1 MSSRSKIL
9 DAIKKNKP
17 QLSPLPE
24 IPEFD
29 NETVDKVAFLNEVM
43 SIIGGVL
50 EEIKD
55 MDVLPSVVEAAYPN
69 KKIIGSNIENFPLTT
84 LDVNSIEDPHD
95 LQNLDLIVLKG
106 EFVVAE
112 NGAVWISEKDLVHR
126 ANAYITQH
134 MALVVNREDLVWNMH
149 QAYKRLEL
157 DRPGYGVFISG
168 PSKTADIEQ
177 SLVIGAHGSRSMTLF
192 LVG

>member
-50 EEIKD
+50 EEIKGNQANYQKD
-55 MDVLPSVVEAAYPN
+55 KQKIETT
-69 KKIIGSNIENFPLTT
+69 KKFFST
-84 LDVNSIEDPHD
+84 
-95 LQNLDLIVLKG
+95 
-106 EFVVAE
+106 
-112 NGAVWISEKDLVHR
+112 
-126 ANAYITQH
+126 
-134 MALVVNREDLVWNMH
+134 
-149 QAYKRLEL
+149 
-157 DRPGYGVFISG
+157 
-168 PSKTADIEQ
+168 
-177 SLVIGAHGSRSMTLF
+177 
-192 LVG
+192 